1 MRLVF
6 RKYHRM
12 IALTICLPLI
22 ITAVTGI
29 AMTVADEW
37 LHQAKL
43 VGFLLKIHTFQFGG
57 LSAILPIFNGL
68 GLLSLIATGLNM
80 AGLFSQRR
88 KSEKVKSKK

>member
-6 RKYHRM
+6 RKYHRL
-12 IALTICLPLI
+12 IALTMCLPLI

-37 LHQAKL
+37 LHQAEL
-43 VGFLLKIHTFQFGG
+43 VGFLLKIHTFQFLG
-57 LSAILPIFNGL
+57 LSTILPIFNGL

-80 AGLFSQRR
+80 MGLFSKWQ
-88 KSEKVKSKK
+88 KSKQIKK